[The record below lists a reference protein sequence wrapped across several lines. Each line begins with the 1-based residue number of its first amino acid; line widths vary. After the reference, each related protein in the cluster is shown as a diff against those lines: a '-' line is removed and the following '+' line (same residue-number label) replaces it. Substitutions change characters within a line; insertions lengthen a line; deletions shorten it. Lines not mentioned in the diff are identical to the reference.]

1 MQNLDSSKIPK
12 PEQWLNRLVT
22 DDFVASKIYDFCQS
36 QQFYKS
42 QERVK
47 LCKNYSRIMDRAPK
61 TFKIKKNTIKNLA
74 NFINSN
80 FLDC

>member
-1 MQNLDSSKIPK
+1 MQNLDSSRIPK

-47 LCKNYSRIMDRAPK
+47 LCKSYSWIINIWAPK
-61 TFKIKKNTIKNLA
+61 TYKIKKIHIKTLPI
-74 NFINSN
+74 FIVWIV
-80 FLDC
+80 